1 MNHAVTTSKRSVFI
15 VKASGERE
23 LFSEAKLIRSL
34 ERVKASPAIIKEIVA
49 DVQKILKDNMPVAE
63 IYRHAF
69 AILYEK
75 QRPKALEYSLKK
87 AIFELGPEGYA
98 FEKLVAGILKS
109 QGYSVETDKIVKG
122 YCVTHEVDVS
132 AIKDG
137 RRIMVEAKFHNRQS
151 LKSDVKVALYV
162 QARFEDI
169 HKKDQA
175 EPQNTEQY
183 HQAWLVT
190 NTRLTSDA
198 IQYANCVGMKT
209 VGWNHPQEGSLQQ
222 IIDRAG
228 LYPVTCLASLGTT
241 EKKQLI
247 DSGIVTSSEL
257 AENKDILRSLSLG
270 RSRSER
276 VLDEIK
282 MLHDRLNNRL

>member
-1 MNHAVTTSKRSVFI
+1 MSHTVTTSKRSVFI
-15 VKASGERE
+15 LKASGERE

-34 ERVKASPAIIKEIVA
+34 ERVKASPVIIEEIVA
-49 DVQKILKDNMPVAE
+49 DVQKILKDNMPVTE

-69 AILYEK
+69 TILYEK
-75 QRPKALEYSLKK
+75 QRPKALKYSLKK

-109 QGYSVETDKIVKG
+109 QGYSVETGKIVRG

-132 AIKDG
+132 ATKDD
-137 RRIMVEAKFHNRQS
+137 RLIMVEAKFHNRQS

-169 HKKDQA
+169 RKKGQA

-209 VGWNHPQEGSLQQ
+209 FGWSHPKGGDLQHL
-222 IIDRAG
+222 INEAG
-228 LYPVTCLASLGTT
+228 LYPVTCLASLGTS
-241 EKKQLI
+241 EKKQLVEN
-247 DSGIVTSSEL
+247 GIVTSSEL
-257 AENKDILRSLSLG
+257 AKEKDMLRSLGLS
-270 RSRSER
+270 RSRLER